1 MGELHADLPLAAF
14 AHIQDSFGS
23 RTGAAQTCLK
33 ALRAAYTWGKEQ
45 GYKGGEAV
53 FDVRN
58 THRQK
63 GGATPW
69 TADDEQKFLDAHGP
83 GTMARCWFLLAKNIA
98 GRIGEATGG
107 ESGEMSRELT
117 LTIYAR
123 LGWTALGIGLAV
135 IALAPLVRR
144 WMHLDTLRDEA
155 AAGEG
160 RAPR

>member
-63 GGATPW
+63 GGAYP
-69 TADDEQKFLDAHGP
+69 
-83 GTMARCWFLLAKNIA
+83 
-98 GRIGEATGG
+98 
-107 ESGEMSRELT
+107 SGVGAVQAFSGCQFQGVRSSM
-117 LTIYAR
+117 R
-123 LGWTALGIGLAV
+123 LIL
-135 IALAPLVRR
+135 
-144 WMHLDTLRDEA
+144 
-155 AAGEG
+155 
-160 RAPR
+160 